1 MSLRERF
8 TDQLKTAMLAKD
20 AGRVSALRLVTA
32 KLKDTDIA
40 ARPGGPVSDD
50 AIVSMLRGMAKS
62 RRESI
67 ELYERGSRADLVA
80 KEQAEIDVIEAFL
93 PATLDGTALSAAVAA
108 AIADAGA
115 SSMKDMGRVMAALK
129 ARHGAALDPAA
140 ASASV
145 KAALAG

>member
-1 MSLRERF
+1 MSLRARF
-8 TDQLKTAMLAKD
+8 TEELKAAMLARD
-20 AGRVSALRLVTA
+20 AARVSALRLITS

-40 ARPGGPVSDD
+40 ARPGPPVADD

-67 ELYERGSRADLVA
+67 ELYEKGNRADLVA

-93 PATLDGTALSAAVAA
+93 PATLDAAALTAAVAA
-108 AIADAGA
+108 AIAATGA
-115 SSMKDMGRVMAALK
+115 ASMKDMGRVMAALK
-129 ARHGAALDPAA
+129 ATHGAALDPAA
-140 ASASV
+140 AGAVV